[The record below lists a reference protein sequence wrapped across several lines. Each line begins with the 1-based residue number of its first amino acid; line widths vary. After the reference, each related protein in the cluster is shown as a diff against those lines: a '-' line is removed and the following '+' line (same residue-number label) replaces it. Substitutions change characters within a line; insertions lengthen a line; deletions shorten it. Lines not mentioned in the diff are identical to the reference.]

1 MRPKPPRASD
11 AVLARSPLA
20 QAALAAALTAILY
33 IPGLAV
39 SPPHLTHDEIKFAL
53 QAKSIADT
61 GRDFNGRRFAVYF
74 PEPGYSAGRDP
85 VCIYLTAGALAVLP
99 LDERSIRLPSVIVG
113 ALGVGLIFLLAHRLF
128 GRASL
133 AWLVAALLALTPT
146 YYIHS
151 RLALSVIYPVPFVL
165 LWLLA
170 LKRHLDAPSGGSAAW
185 CGHGEHAIPATD
197 NTDFTRSRRSLCNP
211 PQCYP

>member
-11 AVLARSPLA
+11 AALARSPLA

-165 LWLLA
+165 LWLA
-170 LKRHLDAPSGGSAAW
+170 GAEAASGCAAPPRLRRGAAPRWGSAST
-185 CGHGEHAIPATD
+185 AI
-197 NTDFTRSRRSLCNP
+197 S
-211 PQCYP
+211 PQC